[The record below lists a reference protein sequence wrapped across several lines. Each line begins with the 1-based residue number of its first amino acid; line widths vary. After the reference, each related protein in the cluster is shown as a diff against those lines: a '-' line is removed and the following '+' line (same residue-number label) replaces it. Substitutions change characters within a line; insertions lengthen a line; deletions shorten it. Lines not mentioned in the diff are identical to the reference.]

1 MGEISNS
8 QKYGVPLYGAGWV
21 PPSAIRSIFSK
32 EDADSGDDSKAPPP
46 AAEENH
52 VVLTGGGGE
61 GSSGIPNALLV
72 AKFDFEANSL
82 SDRPVARLAT
92 GEDLPY
98 RIAVHPG
105 GEGVICSLPKSC
117 RLYEWAAFEKADDST
132 LDLRSSERAL
142 EHLEDV
148 GQQLSLAFNNESER
162 ALEHLEDVGQ
172 QLSLAFNNEGTLL
185 ATGGEDG
192 KLRIFQWPAMEL
204 TLNEANAHASVKDLH
219 FSPDGKLLV
228 SVGSGPARVWD
239 VTNSI
244 AIATLQ
250 KENDE
255 QFCFCKF
262 SPGRDGNQ
270 VLYIIAM
277 KDRGACILKW
287 NTTTWRKMSS
297 KRIVRDAVSAFDVS
311 IDGKL
316 LAVGTIEGN
325 IWVLSSN
332 SMSVQTVVKKAH
344 LGLVTALRFSKD
356 SRYLLSAS
364 MDSSAR
370 VTQIKDEEKNGIYAC
385 ISNISVCVYRCIPLC
400 VYSSVHSGGPSHPIN
415 RIISVLVSHESS
427 AT

>member
-21 PPSAIRSIFSK
+21 PPCAIRSIFSK

-61 GSSGIPNALLV
+61 GSSGIPNALLF

-132 LDLRSSERAL
+132 LDLRS
-142 EHLEDV
+142 
-148 GQQLSLAFNNESER
+148 SER

-270 VLYIIAM
+270 FLYIIAM

-370 VTQIKDEEKNGIYAC
+370 VTQIKDEEKNGL
-385 ISNISVCVYRCIPLC
+385 RLW
-400 VYSSVHSGGPSHPIN
+400 
-415 RIISVLVSHESS
+415 IILLMILLAIAAYFVKNKELLPQQLDFVKRL
-427 AT
+427 

>member
-52 VVLTGGGGE
+52 VVLAGGGGE

-82 SDRPVARLAT
+82 SDRPVARLST

-117 RLYEWAAFEKADDST
+117 RLYEWAAVEKADDST
-132 LDLRSSERAL
+132 LDLRS
-142 EHLEDV
+142 
-148 GQQLSLAFNNESER
+148 SER

-244 AIATLQ
+244 AIAALQ

-370 VTQIKDEEKNGIYAC
+370 VTQIKDEEKNGL
-385 ISNISVCVYRCIPLC
+385 RLW
-400 VYSSVHSGGPSHPIN
+400 
-415 RIISVLVSHESS
+415 IILLMILLAIAAYFVKNKELLPQQAAP